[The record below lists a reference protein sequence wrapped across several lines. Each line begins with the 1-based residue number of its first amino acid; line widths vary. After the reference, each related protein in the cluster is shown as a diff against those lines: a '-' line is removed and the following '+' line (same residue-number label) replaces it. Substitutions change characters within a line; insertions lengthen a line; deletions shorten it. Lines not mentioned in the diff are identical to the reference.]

1 MQFTE
6 KTYEIAALLKKKY
19 NLKIIELKRM
29 NKQPS
34 VDKVV
39 FNAVPAEFLGW
50 IYNAEYIIT
59 NSFHGTAFSIIL
71 EKQFDRNS
79 DGYTFRDIL

>member
-1 MQFTE
+1 M
-6 KTYEIAALLKKKY
+6 Y
-19 NLKIIELKRM
+19 
-29 NKQPS
+29 KQPS

-59 NSFHGTAFSIIL
+59 NLFHGTAFSIIL
-71 EKQFDRNS
+71 D
-79 DGYTFRDIL
+79 TTI